1 MTADQLLDAPAA
13 DAAERVWRRMR
24 TMVLDR
30 HSRRREVC
38 ETLDLSF
45 IRVKAL
51 LRLARGPSTMH
62 ELAVSLS
69 TDRPYT
75 TVVIDE
81 LERRELVLRTV
92 DPDDRR
98 RRVVE
103 LTDAGR
109 DTAHRAERLLNDPPE
124 VLLHLSP
131 ADLATLD
138 RITDALAGDADG

>member
-1 MTADQLLDAPAA
+1 MNPDQLPDAPA
-13 DAAERVWRRMR
+13 AAERVWRRMR

-51 LRLARGPSTMH
+51 LRLASGPSTMH

-75 TVVIDE
+75 TIVIDE

-92 DPDDRR
+92 DPQDRR
-98 RRVVE
+98 RRVVG

-109 DTAHRAERLLNDPPE
+109 DTAHRAERILNDPPA
-124 VLLHLSP
+124 VLLRLSP
-131 ADLATLD
+131 ADLSALD